1 MLKNSFISAFRT
13 MRRNLSFTF
22 LNIAGLSLSIA
33 SCLAIFLIVRNE
45 LGYDSFS
52 KKADRTYRIT
62 LNALDFNSNISMAIV
77 PKMRDDFPELENITQ
92 IYYKHEELI
101 KVGQTKYAEKGFAL
115 VDNQFA
121 KVFDFQWISGSPAIA
136 LSEPNSAVLTE
147 SISKK
152 YFGEKPAMGQTFS
165 IANEYTVKVTGVI
178 KDPPA
183 NTSLPFQI
191 LVSLNSVKFNEGM
204 MTAFWAIS
212 GGSYAY
218 LVIPQNYSIHQLEKK
233 IPAFITRN
241 WGKDIAVDAHLPMQP
256 LKDIHFDQRYINNI
270 VTPVSKDTYLGM
282 AAIGGFIILM
292 ACINFINLSTAQS
305 VKRSKEIGVRKVLGA
320 GRPQLVQQFL
330 GETSMLVIFS
340 VILGVMLTVIAMPEI
355 SKWLDIKI
363 DMQQLGEPK
372 VIGGVAGIA
381 IGIILLAGLYPAF
394 VQSAYNPV
402 DSLKRKMSM
411 SFRGI
416 NLRKGLVLV
425 QFAISQILI
434 VGTLVVAH
442 QMKFFQDEDLGFN
455 KEAVV
460 SFQIPDQSKK
470 DLLKQQLQT
479 EPGLTD
485 ISLSS
490 GAPVYFTNATSFSC
504 IQRGITKDDVTELKF
519 VDEHYTDMFGLK
531 MLAGEKVSRK
541 HEKDSTNKIVINETM
556 MHKLGMQNP
565 ADAIGQYINLGGEDH
580 SYIIGIVQDFQSES
594 KHKKRRSCVLVYRPD
609 NFYMVS
615 VRIKTGSM
623 HQTLQHIDKTW
634 SALFPNNVFEYEFID
649 EHIASWYRQEAKVYT
664 AFKLFS
670 SLAILIGCLGL
681 YGLVTFAAVQRT
693 KEVGIRKVLGA
704 SLFDITSLFA
714 KEFIFL
720 IFLAFLIAIPL
731 GYYFMHNWLENF
743 AYHIDIGKG
752 IFLIAV
758 GISLAIA
765 AITISFQVIKAGLA
779 NPVTS
784 LRAE

>member
-1 MLKNSFISAFRT
+1 MFKNYFTSAFRS

-22 LNIAGLSLSIA
+22 LNIAGLSLSVA

-45 LGYDSFS
+45 LSYDSFS
-52 KKADRTYRIT
+52 KKADRTYRVT
-62 LNALDFNSNISMAIV
+62 LNAIDFNSNISMAIV
-77 PKMRDDFPELENITQ
+77 PKMRNDFPELENITQ
-92 IYYKHEELI
+92 IFFENESVV
-101 KVGQTKYAEKGFAL
+101 KVGQNKYEQKNIVLA
-115 VDNQFA
+115 DSQFV
-121 KVFDFQWISGSPAIA
+121 KVFDFEWINGNPSTA
-136 LSEPNSAVLTE
+136 LSEPNTAVLTE
-147 SISKK
+147 SIARK
-152 YFGEKPAMGQTFS
+152 YFGDKPAMGQTFS
-165 IANEYTVKVTGVI
+165 IANEYTVKVTGLI

-183 NTSLPFQI
+183 NTSVPFQF
-191 LVSLNSVKFNEGM
+191 LVSLSSVKFNEGM
-204 MTAFWAIS
+204 FRIFYAIP

-218 LVIPQNYSIHQLEKK
+218 IVIPEHYSIHQLEKK
-233 IPAFITRN
+233 IPAFITKN
-241 WGKDIAVDAHLPMQP
+241 WGKDIADGAHLPMQP

-270 VTPVSKDTYLGM
+270 VTPVSKDTYVGM

-305 VKRSKEIGVRKVLGA
+305 VKRSKEVGVRKVLGA
-320 GRPQLVQQFL
+320 GKPQLVQQFL

-340 VILGVMLTVIAMPEI
+340 VVLGVVLTVIAMPEI
-355 SKWLDIKI
+355 SKLLDIKI
-363 DMQQLGEPK
+363 DLHQLIEPK
-372 VIGGVAGIA
+372 VIGLVSAIA

-394 VQSAYNPV
+394 VQSAFNPV
-402 DSLKRKMSM
+402 DSLKRKTSM

-470 DLLKQQLQT
+470 DILKQQLQT
-479 EPGLTD
+479 EPGLTE

-490 GAPVYFTNATSFSC
+490 GAPVYFNDATSFSC
-504 IQRGITKDDVTELKF
+504 IQRGITKDDVTEVKF
-519 VDEHYTDMFGLK
+519 VDEHYMDMFGLK

-556 MHKLGMQNP
+556 MHKLGIQNP

-580 SYIIGIVQDFQSES
+580 SYIIGVVQDFQSES
-594 KHKKRRSCVLVYRPD
+594 KHKLRRSCVLLYRRD
-609 NFYMVS
+609 NFFMVS
-615 VRIKTGSM
+615 VRIKPNAM
-623 HQTLQHIDKTW
+623 HQTLTNIDKTW
-634 SALFPNNVFEYEFID
+634 SALFPNNVFQYEFID
-649 EHIASWYRQEAKVYT
+649 EHIASWYRQEEKVYT

-670 SLAILIGCLGL
+670 SLAIIIGCLGL
-681 YGLVTFAAVQRT
+681 YGLVAFAAVQRT

-704 SLFDITSLFA
+704 TLFDITSLFA

-743 AYHIDIGKG
+743 AYHISIGKG

-758 GISLAIA
+758 GISVAIA
-765 AITISFQVIKAGLA
+765 AITISFQAIKAALA
-779 NPVTS
+779 NPVIS
-784 LRAE
+784 LRSE